1 MLWDGPFCCL
11 TRSTPDGHAHQTDVI
26 CIQRLRTTVFAVPSN
41 GSALPCWMHDCSD
54 CGKGCMPYPAHP
66 TSGPTTSRSPS
77 VLGRSDRTE
86 SLDGSVIS
94 FVLLHRRL
102 LKVNPLSCGAATML
116 HTWPTRHQMAE
127 VVSMRLMLHTRPT
140 KHQMAEAVL
149 MCGCRCYMCKC
160 NPRDRATSNDPAD
173 SFSSC

>member
-1 MLWDGPFCCL
+1 MR
-11 TRSTPDGHAHQTDVI
+11 TRQTFSASNACEPRCSQCRPTD
-26 CIQRLRTTVFAVPSN
+26 QRCPV
-41 GSALPCWMHDCSD
+41 
-54 CGKGCMPYPAHP
+54 GCMAAATVRRDACRNLHP
-66 TSGPTTSRSPS
+66 TSSPTTSRSPS

-94 FVLLHRRL
+94 FVLLHHRL
-102 LKVNPLSCGAATML
+102 LRVNPLSCGAAI
-116 HTWPTRHQMAE
+116 
-127 VVSMRLMLHTRPT
+127 MLHTRPT
-140 KHQMAEAVL
+140 QHQMAEVVL

>member
-1 MLWDGPFCCL
+1 MVVHSHTVKSPFRSRTWMLWDGPFCCL
-11 TRSTPDGHAHQTDVI
+11 TRSTPDGHAHQTDVL

-41 GSALPCWMHDCSD
+41 GSALPCWMHGCSD

-77 VLGRSDRTE
+77 VLGRSDRIE
-86 SLDGSVIS
+86 SLHGSVIS
-94 FVLLHRRL
+94 FVLLHYRL
-102 LKVNPLSCGAATML
+102 LRVNPLSCGAAM
-116 HTWPTRHQMAE
+116 
-127 VVSMRLMLHTRPT
+127 MLHTRPT

-160 NPRDRATSNDPAD
+160 DPRDRATSYDPAD